1 MQKKNTKQSV
11 KLKSYQKKKK
21 NLDIRNKT
29 QMKNQHS
36 SFNVTVVKYLIQS
49 NNTSEMRYTM

>member
-1 MQKKNTKQSV
+1 MQKKKNTKQSV
-11 KLKSYQKKKK
+11 KLKSYQKKK

-49 NNTSEMRYTM
+49 NNSSEMRYTM

>member
-11 KLKSYQKKKK
+11 KLKSYQKKK

-49 NNTSEMRYTM
+49 NNSSEMRYTM